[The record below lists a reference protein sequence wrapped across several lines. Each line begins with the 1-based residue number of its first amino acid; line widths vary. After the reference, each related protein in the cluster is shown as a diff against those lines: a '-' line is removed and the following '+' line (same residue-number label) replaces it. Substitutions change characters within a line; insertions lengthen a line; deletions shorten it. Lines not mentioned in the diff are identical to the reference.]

1 MSFARFTP
9 SEDRALKECF
19 KKKFSLS
26 RDSEIFSS
34 FLYLEITI
42 DTLGEGQSHRIQWLL
57 ASQRR
62 NKLHLRVSNPLCT
75 QTQEHQAQYRHPLYT
90 K

>member
-26 RDSEIFSS
+26 RDSETLVFRS
-34 FLYLEITI
+34 FLLFYILK
-42 DTLGEGQSHRIQWLL
+42 LL
-57 ASQRR
+57 SIPWVRD
-62 NKLHLRVSNPLCT
+62 KVTESNGC
-75 QTQEHQAQYRHPLYT
+75 
-90 K
+90 

>member
-26 RDSEIFSS
+26 RDSETLS
-34 FLYLEITI
+34 FLLFYILK
-42 DTLGEGQSHRIQWLL
+42 LL
-57 ASQRR
+57 SIPWVRD
-62 NKLHLRVSNPLCT
+62 KVTESNGC
-75 QTQEHQAQYRHPLYT
+75 
-90 K
+90 